1 MNWDFTATT
10 PTKLRLGIAPALL
23 RGRVAKRIGSEKLQ
37 MTRLLETLAR
47 TSILQYPV
55 HVKHTTECVPDF
67 QLASGNRRISI
78 EVTRVKFQDVEHGR
92 AIQERGM
99 QRPLSVTSLLPKPG
113 GPRKKRDIIQDGF
126 GMPTWLFPSS
136 PEDDERVWLNQARE
150 SLDAKTK
157 VLGRKDYARGDE
169 NWLVLLDP
177 IGTIYPELQTR
188 KDNFSVLLA
197 EFWSAEWFSRVFL
210 QDIYY
215 DWQMTFTSRESVVLH
230 NEPTGP
236 PKGVLE
242 GSFQTDDSLF
252 NS

>member
-10 PTKLRLGIAPALL
+10 PTELRMGIAHALL
-23 RGRVAKRIGSEKLQ
+23 RGRVAKRIGIEKLQ
-37 MTRLLETLAR
+37 MTRLLEALAR

-55 HVKHTTECVPDF
+55 HMKHTTECVPDF

-78 EVTRVKFQDVEHGR
+78 ELTRVKFQDVEHGR

-99 QRPLSVTSLLPKPG
+99 KRTLSVTSLFPKPG
-113 GPRKKRDIIQDGF
+113 GPRQKQDIIQDGF
-126 GMPTWLFPSS
+126 GMATWLFPSS
-136 PEDDERVWLNQARE
+136 PEDDERIWLKQARE

-157 VLGRKDYARGDE
+157 VLARKDYARGDE

-177 IGTIYPELQTR
+177 IGTIYSEHQTR
-188 KDNFSVLLA
+188 KDNFSLLLA

-210 QDIYY
+210 QDTYF
-215 DWQMTFTSRESVVLH
+215 DWQMTFTPRESVMLH

-236 PKGVLE
+236 PKDVLV
-242 GSFQTDDSLF
+242 GSFHTDDSLF
-252 NS
+252 GS